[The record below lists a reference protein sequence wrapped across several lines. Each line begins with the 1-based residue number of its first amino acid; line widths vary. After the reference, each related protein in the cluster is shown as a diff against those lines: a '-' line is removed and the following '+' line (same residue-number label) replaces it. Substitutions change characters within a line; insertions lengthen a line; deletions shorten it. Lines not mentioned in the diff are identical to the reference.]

1 MKITP
6 DELKAIP
13 CPKCWRKRLGFVS
26 DDNQAPRPIRCAGA
40 DNGTCDYSSDDHDN
54 DLLKTNAAAKGFPFY
69 VDLKAKPG
77 RDLNKVIGFANAA
90 GATVIT
96 ASPPTAP
103 ARARAYFAKKETT
116 ERFAQ
121 AADEHKDVEQALPGW
136 TIRKKR

>member
-13 CPKCWRKRLGFVS
+13 CPRCWRKRLGFLC
-26 DDNQAPRPIRCAGA
+26 DDNKTPRAIRCSGA
-40 DNGTCDYSSDDHDN
+40 DQGTCDYQSDDRD
-54 DLLKTNAAAKGFPFY
+54 DALLKANAAAKAFPFY

-77 RDLNKVIGFANAA
+77 RDLNKVIDRARADG
-90 GATVIT
+90 GTVI
-96 ASPPTAP
+96 AAPPPTAP

-121 AADEHKDVEQALPGW
+121 VADEHKDVDQALPGW
-136 TIRKKR
+136 TIRKRR